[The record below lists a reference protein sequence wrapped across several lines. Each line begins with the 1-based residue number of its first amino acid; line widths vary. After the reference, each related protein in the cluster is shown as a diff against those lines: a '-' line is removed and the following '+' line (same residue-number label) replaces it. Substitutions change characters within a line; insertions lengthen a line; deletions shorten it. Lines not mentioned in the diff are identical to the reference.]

1 MNSYMTNGTESYLK
15 SLMVKHPELNFI
27 LMEEADTAVLYY
39 EAENEEIFE
48 SGRSYEHVIT
58 SGELVQR
65 GYVVINNIPVTEEGR
80 PMFEERFRQ
89 RQQQVEKTPGFQA
102 FRLLRPI
109 SGNTYAAFTQ
119 WQSKQDFENWTESAE
134 FKQAHAN
141 RPPKPPAYYAD
152 RPYIKKYT
160 VITQEK

>member
-1 MNSYMTNGTESYLK
+1 MTNGTESYLK
-15 SLMVKHPELNFI
+15 SLMDKHSDLDFL
-27 LMEEADTAVLYY
+27 LMQEAETAVLYY
-39 EAENEEIFE
+39 EAEDRNIFE

-58 SGELVQR
+58 SGEIANE
-65 GYVVINNIPVTEEGR
+65 GYIVINNIPVTDEGR

-89 RQQQVEKTPGFQA
+89 RQQQVESTPGFQA
-102 FRLLRPI
+102 FRLLRPL

-119 WQSKQDFENWTESAE
+119 WQSKQDFENWTESEA

-160 VITQEK
+160 VVTSDKK